1 MQFHVPGN
9 PLPKQSFK
17 KSKKG
22 GYTPQRIKNWEQE
35 VAWKSRLAVHHCLEH
50 TEPWTSDLTCEL
62 VFVRGD
68 RRWVDCENLSKPV
81 TDAMNGIV
89 YEDDHQIVDLRIR
102 KFYSKEE
109 PGLTV
114 KVYPV
119 ENIGGSENE

>member
-1 MQFHVPGN
+1 
-9 PLPKQSFK
+9 
-17 KSKKG
+17 
-22 GYTPQRIKNWEQE
+22 
-35 VAWKSRLAVHHCLEH
+35 LEH